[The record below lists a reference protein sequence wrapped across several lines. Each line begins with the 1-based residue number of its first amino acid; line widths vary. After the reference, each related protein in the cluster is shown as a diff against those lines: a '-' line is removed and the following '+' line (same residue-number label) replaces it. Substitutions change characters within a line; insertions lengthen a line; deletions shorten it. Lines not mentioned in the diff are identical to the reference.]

1 MNKSWMW
8 VALGALLMADNLVM
22 PARAQN
28 NVVYAA
34 EYNHPT
40 NYFGTINLLNGS
52 FTTIASIGKALI
64 NDIAY
69 CPTNGVLY
77 GISNS
82 TDPGDIQQ
90 NQRCHHQGCHFER
103 ERH

>member
-1 MNKSWMW
+1 MNKSWMLMI
-8 VALGALLMADNLVM
+8 LGALLVADGLATS
-22 PARAQN
+22 ARAQSS
-28 NVVYAA
+28 VVYAA
-34 EYNHPT
+34 EYNQPT
-40 NYFGTINLLNGS
+40 NRFGTINLLNGN

-69 CPTNGVLY
+69 CPTNGVVY

-82 TDPGDIQQ
+82 STLVTFNIDQWG
-90 NQRCHHQGCHFER
+90 HHQGCEFER